1 MRAGY
6 QLPLFTAGVD
16 ATEHQWYTLIKPQG
30 IRMQMKLTEYLA
42 AGVTYS
48 SVARSAG
55 LTLSAVIKM
64 VAVGR
69 DIRVQGLA
77 GGKLALYEQKRIDKN
92 ER

>member
-1 MRAGY
+1 
-6 QLPLFTAGVD
+6 
-16 ATEHQWYTLIKPQG
+16 
-30 IRMQMKLTEYLA
+30 MQKLTEYLA
-42 AGVTYS
+42 TGVTFS
-48 SVARSAG
+48 SAARGAG

-69 DIRVQGLA
+69 DIRVEELA